1 MYEYTHEIV
10 DFTVRRNFVPFLREK
25 IVISTDLSNKDFVSA
40 NTSVADSLPISHLLN
55 HIV

>member
-25 IVISTDLSNKDFVSA
+25 IVISTDPSNKDFVSA